1 MIELANTL
9 LPNLSDNLTWVYGIV
24 YIVEI
29 IFFFGLLFMPFITI
43 FMIVKKRKH
52 R

>member
-9 LPNLSDNLTWVYGIV
+9 LPNLPENLTWVYGIV
-24 YIVEI
+24 YLIEC
-29 IFFFGLLFMPFITI
+29 IFFFGMLLFPLIAI
-43 FMIVKKRKH
+43 IQPIRKR